1 MRFGGADH
9 HEGLEGVDPE
19 RMLLELTPNSLML
32 GAIACSPPG
41 PRIPE
46 RAAGKSA
53 DLSCH

>member
-32 GAIACSPPG
+32 GGHCVL
-41 PRIPE
+41 
-46 RAAGKSA
+46 AARTAHS
-53 DLSCH
+53 